1 MTRLALAAT
10 VAALL
15 LAGGDRPAAANG
27 PYGANLRCGGFCLRM
42 FPFIHQHGP
51 LYNYGPYY
59 GYPPFEPYGPWD
71 AYLRYTG
78 PDPRH
83 PGPGAYGWVHGW
95 QPGERLHA
103 VGDRLHNGNGLL
115 HHKDGG
121 GLFHHKDKDKGC
133 STCGSGHHAH
143 ASGCT
148 SCGATAANYLKAG
161 DPLARYSGYGHPR
174 ASAAF
179 YADSALPARAGV
191 VPAGF
196 FGN

>member
-10 VAALL
+10 AAALL
-15 LAGGDRPAAANG
+15 LAGTPRPAAANG
-27 PYGANLRCGGFCLRM
+27 PYGANLRCGGVCLRM

-78 PDPRH
+78 PDHRH

-95 QPGERLHA
+95 QPWERLHA
-103 VGDRLHNGNGLL
+103 VGDRLHNRDGLL
-115 HHKDGG
+115 HHKTGGKDG
-121 GLFHHKDKDKGC
+121 GLFHHKGGGHHGDKG
-133 STCGSGHHAH
+133 
-143 ASGCT
+143 GCQ
-148 SCGATAANYLKAG
+148 SCGAAAANYLTAG
-161 DPLARYSGYGHPR
+161 DPLARYSGYGHPQ